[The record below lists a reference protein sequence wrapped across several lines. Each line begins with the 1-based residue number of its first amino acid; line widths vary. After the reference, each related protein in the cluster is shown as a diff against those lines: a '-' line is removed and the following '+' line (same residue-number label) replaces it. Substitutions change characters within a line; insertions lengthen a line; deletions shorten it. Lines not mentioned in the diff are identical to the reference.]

1 MYLTKIAYNPLA
13 RFKMAVKS
21 QKRKRSSIAL
31 GVISTLAAALSF
43 AFMSGCARLL
53 EPMPSGEMTFFRGLF
68 GILFIPVLTWQSGEK
83 FYTGKH
89 RFMLSLRGLFGS
101 IALFF
106 YFVSI
111 EGLTLGDAQI
121 LSQLAAFFMCI
132 LSPVFLHDKLP
143 KEAIPGLLAIA
154 LGTLVVVQ
162 IWNFSSFNL
171 YALYGIGGGFF
182 SAAAYIVISHLAE
195 KGFKS
200 NTEIVF
206 YFQIFSL
213 VVGITMMQEETFA
226 LPAGVE
232 WLWAAGLGLFALSA
246 QMFMTWAFQHVNS
259 VVVSFLMYSE
269 ILFHALF
276 GWFFW
281 DEVMTVWSWLGGALI
296 VAGSIML
303 LVFKPKGNTSDT
315 HHHVRRINPSEG
327 KATEL

>member
-1 MYLTKIAYNPLA
+1 
-13 RFKMAVKS
+13 
-21 QKRKRSSIAL
+21 
-31 GVISTLAAALSF
+31 
-43 AFMSGCARLL
+43 
-53 EPMPSGEMTFFRGLF
+53 
-68 GILFIPVLTWQSGEK
+68 
-83 FYTGKH
+83 
-89 RFMLSLRGLFGS
+89 MLSLRGLFGS

-132 LSPVFLHDKLP
+132 LSPIFLHDKLP

-162 IWNFSSFNL
+162 IWNYSSFNL

-182 SAAAYIVISHLAE
+182 SAAAYIVISRLAE

-213 VVGITMMQEETFA
+213 IVGITMMQKEAFA
-226 LPAGVE
+226 MPSGPE

-276 GWFFW
+276 GWIFW
-281 DEVMTVWSWLGGALI
+281 DEVLTVWSWIGGLMI

-303 LVFKPKGNTSDT
+303 LVFKPRGNTADT
-315 HHHVRRINPSEG
+315 HHHVHQSARLNEKR
-327 KATEL
+327 A